1 MEPHEQSAGGGR
13 QFAALAGSN
22 KMFNQTIALAILA
35 MVASR
40 PLTAQAGSLPR
51 LRPEML
57 VTTGWLAEH
66 LSDPNLVVL
75 CVNSTPEFY
84 SKGHIPGARQI
95 KLGDIAVTR
104 DGIPNELP
112 PVEELRKVFA
122 AAGVSNSS
130 RVVLYGERSNLFAAR
145 AYFTL
150 DYLGVAGRAALLDG
164 GIEKW
169 TAEHR
174 PLSTETPS
182 TETPKIKPSALTIS
196 LHPPILVDTATMRDL
211 AKKDPATLTL
221 IDARPA
227 KEFTG
232 EQLSEDVARAG
243 HIPGASSL
251 FWMDMLVSRENPVL
265 KSEAELRRMYAEA
278 HAAPGRHLVTY
289 CRTGMQ
295 SSFDY
300 FVAKYLG
307 YDPSMYDASFY
318 EWSKKDLPAE
328 ISPKQ

>member
-1 MEPHEQSAGGGR
+1 
-13 QFAALAGSN
+13 
-22 KMFNQTIALAILA
+22 MFIRTIALAALA
-35 MVASR
+35 MVASQ
-40 PLTAQAGSLPR
+40 PLTAQPENTPTTAKAGAATMTAQAGTIPR

-57 VTTGWLAEH
+57 VTTAWLAEH
-66 LSDPNLVVL
+66 LGDPNLVVL
-75 CVNSTPEFY
+75 CINSTPEFY
-84 SKGHIPGARQI
+84 SHGHIPGARQI

-112 PVEELRKVFA
+112 PVEDLRKVFA
-122 AAGVSNSS
+122 AAGVSYSS

-174 PLSTETPS
+174 PLSTETPQV
-182 TETPKIKPSALTIS
+182 KPAGLTIS
-196 LHPPILVDTATMRDL
+196 LRPEILVDTAAMRGL
-211 AKKDPATLTL
+211 AQKPEAVTLV
-221 IDARPA
+221 DARPV

-232 EQLSEDVARAG
+232 EQLSEDVASAG
-243 HIPGASSL
+243 HIPGAASL
-251 FWMDMLVSRENPVL
+251 YWMDMLVSRENPVL
-265 KSEAELRRMYAEA
+265 KPEAELRRMYAEV
-278 HAAPGRHLVTY
+278 HAAPDRQLVTY

-307 YDPSMYDASFY
+307 YDPSMYDASFF

-328 ISPKQ
+328 TSPKQ

>member
-1 MEPHEQSAGGGR
+1 MLFETL
-13 QFAALAGSN
+13 ALAVL
-22 KMFNQTIALAILA
+22 ALAA
-35 MVASR
+35 NS
-40 PLTAQAGSLPR
+40 TQQAQPDTVPR

-57 VTTGWLAEH
+57 VTTAWLAEH
-66 LSDPNLVVL
+66 LLDPDLVVL

-95 KLGDIAVTR
+95 KLSDIAVTR

-112 PVEELRKVFA
+112 SVESLQQVFA

-130 RVVLYGERSNLFAAR
+130 RIVLYGERFNLQAAR

-150 DYLGVAGRAALLDG
+150 DYLGLATHAALLDG
-164 GIEKW
+164 GIDRW
-169 TAEHR
+169 VAEDR

-182 TETPKIKPSALTIS
+182 IKAATLRASPR
-196 LHPPILVDTATMRDL
+196 PEILVDTSAMRDL
-211 AKKDPATLTL
+211 TQKKTGSVTLL
-221 IDARPA
+221 DARPA

-232 EQLSEDVARAG
+232 EQLSEDVAKAG
-243 HIPGASSL
+243 HIPGATSL
-251 FWMDMLVSRENPVL
+251 FWMDMLVSRQNPVL
-265 KSEAELRRMYAEA
+265 KPEAELRRMYAEV
-278 HAAPGRHLVTY
+278 HAAAGRPLVTY

-307 YDPSMYDASFY
+307 YEPSMYDASFF

-328 ISPKQ
+328 TSPKK

>member
-1 MEPHEQSAGGGR
+1 MLFETL
-13 QFAALAGSN
+13 ALAVL
-22 KMFNQTIALAILA
+22 ALAA
-35 MVASR
+35 NS
-40 PLTAQAGSLPR
+40 TQQAQPDTVPR

-57 VTTGWLAEH
+57 VTTAWLAEH
-66 LSDPNLVVL
+66 LLDPDLVVL

-95 KLGDIAVTR
+95 KLSDIAVTR

-112 PVEELRKVFA
+112 SVESLQQVFA

-130 RVVLYGERSNLFAAR
+130 RIVLYGERLNLQAAR

-150 DYLGVAGRAALLDG
+150 DYLGLATHAALLDG
-164 GIEKW
+164 GIDRW
-169 TAEHR
+169 VAEDR

-182 TETPKIKPSALTIS
+182 IKAATLRASPR
-196 LHPPILVDTATMRDL
+196 PEILVDTSAMRDL
-211 AKKDPATLTL
+211 TQKKTGSVTLL
-221 IDARPA
+221 DARPA

-232 EQLSEDVARAG
+232 EQLSEDVAKAG
-243 HIPGASSL
+243 HIPGATSL
-251 FWMDMLVSRENPVL
+251 FWMDMLVSRQNPVL
-265 KSEAELRRMYAEA
+265 KPEAELRRMYAEV
-278 HAAPGRHLVTY
+278 HAAAGRPLVTY

-307 YDPSMYDASFY
+307 YEPSMYDASFF
-318 EWSKKDLPAE
+318 ERSKKDLPAE
-328 ISPKQ
+328 TSPKK

>member
-1 MEPHEQSAGGGR
+1 
-13 QFAALAGSN
+13 
-22 KMFNQTIALAILA
+22 MFIRTIALAILA
-35 MVASR
+35 ILASR
-40 PLTAQAGSLPR
+40 PLTAQPGNPPK

-57 VTTGWLAEH
+57 VSTAWLAAH
-66 LSDPNLVVL
+66 LSDPDIVVL
-75 CVNSTPEFY
+75 CIHSAPEFC
-84 SKGHIPGARQI
+84 SRGHIPGARQI
-95 KLGDIAVTR
+95 RLADITMTR
-104 DGIPNELP
+104 DGVPNELP
-112 PVEELRKVFA
+112 PLEDLRQVFA
-122 AAGVSNSS
+122 AAGVGNRS

-174 PLSTETPS
+174 PLSMV
-182 TETPKIKPSALTIS
+182 TPKVKPAELTAS
-196 LHPPILVDTATMRDL
+196 PRPEILVETAALRDL
-211 AKKDPATLTL
+211 AKKPETLTL
-221 IDARPA
+221 VDARPT

-232 EQLSEDVARAG
+232 EQLSEDVAKAG
-243 HIPGASSL
+243 HIPGASNL

-265 KSEAELRRMYAEA
+265 KPEAELRRMYAEA
-278 HAAPGRHLVTY
+278 HAAPGRKLVTY

-307 YDPSMYDASFY
+307 YDPSMYDASFF

-328 ISPKQ
+328 ASVKP